1 MVNRVSDFLNRG
13 PRDAFF
19 GPVRSDDGTV
29 PGPPAEP
36 ESAYLS
42 LYLESMRVSAARRR
56 AQTFY
61 GAVTSTCTVVSRRGG
76 KAELVTVSTPE
87 SLRGADAA
95 HLDRV
100 ITGTIPLAGPV
111 PYRGG
116 GLATEIGLFAVP
128 AAYLT
133 GPYLD
138 LLGNIAT
145 VASAFL
151 TPAAGLASAALMAPV
166 RQGLDLLLGAA
177 GEAALEIGVAHT
189 WPAPAAGHYAV
200 VRAAAPEGGYRVGPQ
215 NGLVNPDGSEVGA
228 PYLLLRLEAKRER
241 HNWAEI
247 PDIRAAYQVIAE
259 AARNGDL
266 PGAREAL
273 AAFRRAAV
281 FSPDLLAA
289 DGSRL
294 YDKVAAQ
301 VRLAF
306 PETGTSGVLPSPGLP
321 AFGSIQL
328 YEGS

>member
-1 MVNRVSDFLNRG
+1 MSWVSDFLRRE
-13 PRDAFF
+13 PADTFF
-19 GPVRSDDGTV
+19 GPVGAADGTI
-29 PGPPAEP
+29 PGPPAAP

-76 KAELVTVSTPE
+76 KAELVAVSTPE
-87 SLRGADAA
+87 SLRGADPAR
-95 HLDRV
+95 LDRV

-116 GLATEIGLFAVP
+116 GLEAEIGLFAVP

-151 TPAAGLASAALMAPV
+151 TPAAGLASAALMTPV

-177 GEAALEIGVAHT
+177 GDAELEVGIAHT
-189 WPAPAAGHYAV
+189 WPAPAAGYYAA
-200 VRAAAPEGGYRVGPQ
+200 VRAVAPEGGYRVGPG
-215 NGLVNPDGSEVGA
+215 NRLVNPEGSEVRA
-228 PYLLLRLEAKRER
+228 PYLLFRLAAERER

-247 PDIRAAYQVIAE
+247 PDVRAAYQVVAE
-259 AARNGDL
+259 AARVGDL
-266 PGAREAL
+266 ASAREAL
-273 AAFRRAAV
+273 AAFRRTAV
-281 FSPDLLAA
+281 FSHDLLAA
-289 DGSRL
+289 DGGRL
-294 YDKVAAQ
+294 YDKVAEQ

-306 PETGTSGVLPSPGLP
+306 PETGTSGALAPHGLT
-321 AFGSIQL
+321 ALGNIKL